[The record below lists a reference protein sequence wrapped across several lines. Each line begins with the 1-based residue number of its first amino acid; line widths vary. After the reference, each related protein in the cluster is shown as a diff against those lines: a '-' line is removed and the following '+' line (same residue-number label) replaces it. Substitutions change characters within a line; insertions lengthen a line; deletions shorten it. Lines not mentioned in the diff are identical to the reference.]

1 MLDHGY
7 KLHHSKIEQK
17 IYKMDNPDDNDND
30 DDGHG
35 NLHSQAHG
43 RKDSMNIKQECLKI
57 LST

>member
-1 MLDHGY
+1 
-7 KLHHSKIEQK
+7 
-17 IYKMDNPDDNDND
+17 MDNPDDNDND
-30 DDGHG
+30 DDGHS